1 MHILVTGFAPFDN
14 QNINPSWE
22 AVTQL
27 EDIIGTHTID
37 KLKLPTSF
45 KKVDNIINKTL
56 ASNHYD
62 VVLAIGEAG
71 GRNAITPERVAINID
86 DARIPDNDDFQPID
100 QAIHLDGAPAYFSNL
115 PIKKIVEEIKKEK
128 IPAEISNSAGTF
140 VCNHLMYEALYL
152 AKKYKNIRAGF
163 IHIPYLPEQVLNKAN
178 TPSMDLENSLKA
190 INIATKTIINHDG
203 EDLKISG
210 GKIL

>member
-1 MHILVTGFAPFDN
+1 
-14 QNINPSWE
+14 NPSWE

-62 VVLAIGEAG
+62 VVLAIGQAG

-100 QAIHLDGAPAYFSNL
+100 QAIH
-115 PIKKIVEEIKKEK
+115 
-128 IPAEISNSAGTF
+128 
-140 VCNHLMYEALYL
+140 
-152 AKKYKNIRAGF
+152 
-163 IHIPYLPEQVLNKAN
+163 
-178 TPSMDLENSLKA
+178 
-190 INIATKTIINHDG
+190 
-203 EDLKISG
+203 
-210 GKIL
+210 

>member
-14 QNINPSWE
+14 QDINPSWE

-27 EDIIGTHTID
+27 ENIIGTHTID

-45 KKVDNIINKTL
+45 KKVDTIINKTL

-62 VVLAIGEAG
+62 VVLAIGQAG

-115 PIKKIVEEIKKEK
+115 PVKAMTQSVINQGL
-128 IPAEISNSAGTF
+128 PRALSNSAGTF
-140 VCNHLMYEALYL
+140 VCNHVLYHL
-152 AKKYKNIRAGF
+152 GYLQDKHYPHLRFGF
-163 IHIPYLPEQVLNKAN
+163 IHVPYIPEQVVGKSD
-178 TPSMDLENSLKA
+178 TPSMPLEQIVAGLTAAIEAISDHDDLR
-190 INIATKTIINHDG
+190 IALGTT
-203 EDLKISG
+203 E
-210 GKIL
+210 

>member
-1 MHILVTGFAPFDN
+1 M
-14 QNINPSWE
+14 S
-22 AVTQL
+22 QL

-62 VVLAIGEAG
+62 VVLAIGQAG

-115 PIKKIVEEIKKEK
+115 PVKAMTQSIINQGL
-128 IPAEISNSAGTF
+128 PGALSNSAGTF
-140 VCNHLMYEALYL
+140 VCNHTLYHL
-152 AKKYKNIRAGF
+152 GYLQDKHYPHLRFGF
-163 IHIPYLPEQVLNKAN
+163 IHVPYIPEQVDGKSD
-178 TPSMDLENSLKA
+178 TPSMTLENIVTGLTAA
-190 INIATKTIINHDG
+190 IEAISDDDDLRIALGTT
-203 EDLKISG
+203 E
-210 GKIL
+210 